1 MSGWTVRVGNDQ
13 ICVIITAGKGDD
25 HSEDNEPSSVVPMT
39 TVMMIRV
46 GNEAGSVCAHQSE
59 DDRVGN
65 DQICVIITAG
75 EEGICVIITAG
86 KGDEI
91 GSLTNGV

>member
-1 MSGWTVRVGNDQ
+1 M
-13 ICVIITAGKGDD
+13 VILIGGPHGHSDDEPSLAASITTAGEGRVSD
-25 HSEDNEPSSVVPMT
+25 ELMT

-46 GNEAGSVCAHQSE
+46 S
-59 DDRVGN
+59 N
-65 DQICVIITAG
+65 DQ
-75 EEGICVIITAG
+75 ICVIITAG

>member
-1 MSGWTVRVGNDQ
+1 MT
-13 ICVIITAGKGDD
+13 TAGEG
-25 HSEDNEPSSVVPMT
+25 
-39 TVMMIRV
+39 RV
-46 GNEAGSVCAHQSE
+46 SDEL
-59 DDRVGN
+59 
-65 DQICVIITAG
+65 ICVIITAG

>member
-1 MSGWTVRVGNDQ
+1 
-13 ICVIITAGKGDD
+13 
-25 HSEDNEPSSVVPMT
+25 MT

-46 GNEAGSVCAHQSE
+46 S
-59 DDRVGN
+59 N

-75 EEGICVIITAG
+75 EEGIFVLITAG

-91 GSLTNGV
+91 GSLTSGV